1 MPYIHVATNL
11 SMDDGRARELNA
23 GLSALAAELLGK
35 PEKYVLARFSQGGV
49 LTHGGTA
56 DPAAMVE
63 LKSIGLPEDRTA
75 ELSDRICAHLK
86 QELGISP
93 DKVYI
98 EFLDLKRNLFGWNSG
113 TF

>member
-1 MPYIHVATNL
+1 MPYIHVSTNL

-23 GLSALAAELLGK
+23 GLSALAADLLGK
-35 PEKYVLARFSQGGV
+35 PEKYVLARVSHGAV

-56 DPAAMVE
+56 DPAALVE
-63 LKSIGLPEDRTA
+63 FKSIGLPEDRTA
-75 ELSDRICAHLK
+75 EFSDRICAHLK

-98 EFLDLKRNLFGWNSG
+98 EFLDLKRRLFGWNG
-113 TF
+113 KTF